1 MNPIFEDTYKNQQ
14 IRILIE
20 TAFSSLHVWI
30 GHKIHLNENPES
42 LW

>member
-1 MNPIFEDTYKNQQ
+1 MKHTFEDTYKNQQ

-30 GHKIHLNENPES
+30 GNKIHLNENPKS